1 MDKNL
6 KTDLVLT
13 ALRMAIRSRKPNP
26 GLMLHSDRGV
36 QYASYKY
43 QCELVRFKII
53 CSMSRKGNCWDNSV
67 AESFFSSLKRELIY
81 PEGIFKTVNDA
92 RSAIF
97 SYIEGFYNTSRK
109 HSFLGYLSPDEFE
122 LTGQE
127 RILKNV
133 A

>member
-1 MDKNL
+1 
-6 KTDLVLT
+6 
-13 ALRMAIRSRKPNP
+13 
-26 GLMLHSDRGV
+26 
-36 QYASYKY
+36 
-43 QCELVRFKII
+43 
-53 CSMSRKGNCWDNSV
+53 MSRKGNCWDNSV